1 MTGVTVSGQ
10 ERHRLQSFEAN
21 ERCFGLLV
29 VIVDTGFQSS
39 EFFQLESAEFLLNEQ
54 LRVYGV
60 HIHSYLGQRSF
71 CFFKNAG
78 FYSDYLQIMNASV
91 LGANAAMVAIDR

>member
-1 MTGVTVSGQ
+1 MNFRTAFDRVLDDLAV
-10 ERHRLQSFEAN
+10 EHSF
-21 ERCFGLLV
+21 GYP
-29 VIVDTGFQSS
+29 GFQSS
-39 EFFQLESAEFLLNEQ
+39 EFFQLESPEFLLNEQ

-91 LGANAAMVAIDR
+91 LGANAVMVAIDR